1 MEDGLP
7 SRLVYD
13 AIQDKDGFMWFA
25 TANGL
30 CRYDGNNFKTYNT
43 QNSPLFS
50 NTITGI
56 SLDANNH
63 LLIQS
68 IKNDGS
74 AYKINNIQ
82 ALDLNQYKFI
92 KVMEALPRMPFK
104 AEQIN
109 RMIHDDLGSIFFL
122 TDQHSKLWQYGKNS
136 TFKLRKDFLEAGK
149 TRMGPI
155 SISSN
160 LSAAND
166 CILIHDFDRSH
177 LDYCIYPDTTF
188 TFDNS
193 KFQPSSITESK
204 QIILNDVT
212 YGTFLAIDSLGNQH
226 TSAFTNSI
234 VKSNLIPVKFYGQ
247 TQLFKNSNNN
257 YYLFTDNE
265 WLEIYNSS
273 TQFKSSDFGIGNY
286 FKDRLGN
293 YWFCTEKGIYQVN
306 IIQNQFEHFVSQIQK
321 KVFINNSVRSIYVE
335 NNKVGERNIYAM
347 VNYDLILKGK
357 EEEKLK
363 NSTGQNILKKDDLL
377 YIAGNPL
384 LTYNTVTGQIKSK
397 SSYPY
402 IGEIWSLGWFSDSLL
417 LIGGSSNIVKYNIN
431 TGNAAYISYVQKDIP
446 LPLNVYRIIKT
457 KKKGYVAVAENG
469 IYFINEK
476 CVLVDYY
483 GKDQINNDKRLLFT
497 GIYDFYEDKNGVV
510 WLAMNG
516 DGLIRWNWNKPNPMA
531 AEHFKKFSEENGLPD
546 NILYRIEEDNSNN
559 LWISSYSGL
568 VKFNTKNYS
577 TKIYRTKDGLANA
590 EFNRISSFKDAQ
602 GWMYFGGLNGIDMFD
617 PEKLNIETKE
627 ITASFHLIGLS
638 KYSSIKDT
646 IVDISE
652 ELKEQ
657 KEIVMDVGDKFLS
670 VSFSLLD
677 YQDRPHRYAYKIDG
691 QDKDWNYVNENVI
704 RISGLPY
711 GKLKLHIKAQLES
724 GNWNMQEIVIPI
736 SVLKPFYLEGWF
748 VVFSIVSFLVLILI
762 VFLIRTN
769 KLKKDKLRLESL
781 VQKRTNSLSEALE
794 EREMLLKE
802 IHHRVKNNLQVI
814 TGLLQLQKEE
824 LQDESAQEAINE
836 GQSRVNSIALIHQN
850 LYQHKDLGNIE
861 FKTFLYDLSNQ
872 IAELF
877 QKENKKLAVQLNL
890 SETFIDIDTA
900 VPLGLIVNEL
910 LTNSY
915 KYAFQNHNTVI
926 VSISLIEKEKGHY
939 VMVYQDNGPGINGSV
954 DFKNAV
960 TLGMKLISGLTEQ
973 LLGTVDY
980 AYNNGSEF
988 TFHFKDAAVRKKEK

>member
-92 KVMEALPRMPFK
+92 KIMEALPRMPFK

-212 YGTFLAIDSLGNQH
+212 YGTFLSIDSLGNQH

-265 WLEIYNSS
+265 WLEVYNSG
-273 TQFKSSDFGIGNY
+273 TQSKSSDFGIGNY

-293 YWFCTEKGIYQVN
+293 YWFCTEKGIYQLN
-306 IIQNQFEHFVSQIQK
+306 IRRNQFGSIFSNFQDNLYV
-321 KVFINNSVRSIYVE
+321 NNSVRSIYVE
-335 NNKVGERNIYAM
+335 QNKSGEKKIYAM
-347 VNYDLILKGK
+347 SNYGLMVKDAV
-357 EEEKLK
+357 EKRF
-363 NSTGQNILKKDDLL
+363 NNVGGANILKKNDLL
-377 YIAGNPL
+377 YIAGNPMQVFNP
-384 LTYNTVTGQIKSK
+384 LTEQTKKTVHI
-397 SSYPY
+397 PN
-402 IGEIWSLGWFSDSLL
+402 INEIWSLIDFSDTLI
-417 LIGGSSNIVKYNIN
+417 LIGGTSNIVKYNTI
-431 TGNAAYISYVQKDIP
+431 TGDTDVIHYALKNIP

-457 KKKGYVAVAENG
+457 KTKGWIAVAENG
-469 IYFINEK
+469 IYFINDH
-476 CVLVDYY
+476 CVIYNYY
-483 GKDQINNDKRLLFT
+483 GKEQQQVDSRLPFT
-497 GIYDFYEDKNGVV
+497 GIYDLYEDKDGIAWVATNGE
-510 WLAMNG
+510 
-516 DGLIRWNWNKPNPMA
+516 GLIRWKWETQHPMA
-531 AEHFKKFSEENGLPD
+531 AENFKKFTVENGLPD
-546 NILYRIEEDNSNN
+546 NILYRIEEDNANH
-559 LWISSYSGL
+559 LWISSYNGL
-568 VKFNTKNYS
+568 VRFDEKNFS
-577 TKIYRTKDGLANA
+577 TKIYRTKDGITNI
-590 EFNRISSFKDAQ
+590 EFNRISSYKDNQ
-602 GWMYFGGLNGIDMFD
+602 GKMYFGGLNGIDVFD
-617 PEKLNIETKE
+617 PATLNSNTKETYVPLQIVGISKFSSAKDSVEDIADALKLNNE
-627 ITASFHLIGLS
+627 II
-638 KYSSIKDT
+638 
-646 IVDISE
+646 
-652 ELKEQ
+652 
-657 KEIVMDVGDKFLS
+657 MNVGDKFLS

-677 YQDRPHRYAYKIDG
+677 YQNRTHRYAYRIDG
-691 QDKDWNYVNENVI
+691 IDNDWNYLNEDVI
-704 RISGLPY
+704 RISSLPY
-711 GKLKLHIKAQLES
+711 GKFKLRIKAQLES
-724 GNWNMQEIVIPI
+724 GNWCDKEILIPI
-736 SVLKPFYLEGWF
+736 KVLKPFYEHTWF
-748 VVFSIVSFLVLILI
+748 WVTSFFGMLILFVLIY
-762 VFLIRTN
+762 FLRTK
-769 KLKKDKLRLESL
+769 KLEKDKERLENL

-794 EREMLLKE
+794 ERELLLKE

-861 FKTFLYDLSNQ
+861 FKTFLHDLSIQ

-915 KYAFQNHNTVI
+915 KYAFQKHNAVI

-939 VMVYQDNGPGINGSV
+939 EMVYHDNGPGIKGSV

-980 AYNNGSEF
+980 TYNNGSEF
-988 TFHFKDAAVRKKEK
+988 TFQFKDAAVRKKEK